1 MAGTIPVSAP
11 SFVTVT
17 LTPAPGIN
25 IGGVSGTPESSSA
38 AVKSKTLR
46 VPVTASTTVRELAK
60 GAVMRYLLSLRRAAK
75 ETDGILRHLC
85 RAGIAVT
92 DVYLLLSSDASR
104 TTTLEGEEAGSS
116 DGGGA
121 LPVHM
126 VELLYDDC
134 VVQVVQV
141 MKETVHMCFRA
152 ANAAAAKKSTTLSE
166 QAVAAA
172 GVQSTDEDRTT
183 TVDALTAARAGK
195 SNSVSIVALPVA
207 VAASGA
213 TRDGPD
219 VLNRD
224 GAIKNAVPSACV
236 SDAVSDTAQASS
248 STPVVV
254 RQRSKKTAHK
264 VDSTEEESRS
274 EEEEGEKEKEEWQ
287 NIALSIATLRERE
300 SQRIRWG
307 PDAHK
312 HFAANYVSSPE
323 KIMIGRFK
331 CGRRRLPVVQLHPTP
346 NSSSTSSQGS
356 VSDMRSPRSLRD
368 SKNATETCSGSLSP
382 RPVGAQETD
391 TEEDQHW
398 HQRHEHRH
406 SPQHPCKHHRC
417 NGDFSPC
424 NKSSSINPTPEVLI
438 STATTEPQRS
448 QVTATPSALT
458 VKKMY
463 SAAEEATVEGRS
475 LSLNSNR
482 QESLLYSA
490 ATPVGTAART
500 GTSPLLSSTVA
511 KPVVAVVA
519 RQLSYEEDGTTA
531 LKHCPAVTKH
541 SEATPVC
548 RVQREIQG

>member
-1 MAGTIPVSAP
+1 MAATIPVSAP

-17 LTPAPGIN
+17 LTPAPGIH
-25 IGGVSGTPESSSA
+25 IGGASGAPESSSA
-38 AVKSKTLR
+38 AVKPKTLR

-60 GAVMRYLLSLRRAAK
+60 GAVMRYLLSLRRTAK
-75 ETDGILRHLC
+75 ETDGVLRHLC
-85 RAGIAVT
+85 HAGIAVT

-104 TTTLEGEEAGSS
+104 TTTLKGEEAGSS
-116 DGGGA
+116 DGGDA

-152 ANAAAAKKSTTLSE
+152 ANAAAAKKRTTSSE
-166 QAVAAA
+166 QVVAAA
-172 GVQSTDEDRTT
+172 GVQSADEDRTT
-183 TVDALTAARAGK
+183 TVDALTAARAEK
-195 SNSVSIVALPVA
+195 SNSTSIVALPVA

-219 VLNRD
+219 VLYRD
-224 GAIKNAVPSACV
+224 GAIKNAVSSACV
-236 SDAVSDTAQASS
+236 SDAVSGTAQASS

-254 RQRSKKTAHK
+254 RQRSKKTAHR
-264 VDSTEEESRS
+264 VDSAEEESRS
-274 EEEEGEKEKEEWQ
+274 EEEEEEEKEKEKEEWQ

-331 CGRRRLPVVQLHPTP
+331 CGRRRPPVVQLHPTP
-346 NSSSTSSQGS
+346 NSSLTSSQGS
-356 VSDMRSPRSLRD
+356 VSNMRSPRSLRD

-406 SPQHPCKHHRC
+406 SPQHPR
-417 NGDFSPC
+417 

-438 STATTEPQRS
+438 STATTEPQCS

-531 LKHCPAVTKH
+531 LKHCSAVTKH